1 MYFFHFVDFY
11 YNIKGTIHT
20 YVRYIFFFINM
31 CMMMI
36 VIIQENE
43 KRIHA
48 TCGRKQYYYNF
59 FSSFI
64 TF

>member
-1 MYFFHFVDFY
+1 
-11 YNIKGTIHT
+11 
-20 YVRYIFFFINM
+20 
-31 CMMMI
+31 MMI

-64 TF
+64 IFFFEMSYKTSWFIHVFVS